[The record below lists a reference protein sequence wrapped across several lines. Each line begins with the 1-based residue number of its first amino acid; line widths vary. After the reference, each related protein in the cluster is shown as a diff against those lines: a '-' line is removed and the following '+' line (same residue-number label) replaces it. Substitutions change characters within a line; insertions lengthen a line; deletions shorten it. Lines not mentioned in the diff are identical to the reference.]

1 MARRT
6 DSRKL
11 VHADKRIEQA
21 WHAENR
27 RQYYRLLK
35 HAHEILLPLAN
46 HGHPHAQYLLAEQ
59 TLFLDVPYGETYD
72 KKHYALLRSAA
83 ESGHAKAQFRLG
95 QAYDSGGD
103 LGEYPE
109 CSAEWFRLSAEQG
122 YAYAQWVH
130 GLNLLHGVG
139 ITAQPELG
147 KEFIRLAAEGKFSG
161 ALEYLAE
168 AYEEG
173 LGDYSKDLQT
183 AERYR
188 EMLTHTDVISY

>member
-1 MARRT
+1 MPRRT

-11 VHADKRIEQA
+11 MCADRLIEQA

-35 HAHEILLPLAN
+35 QAHRILRPLSRQGLP
-46 HGHPHAQYLLAEQ
+46 HSQYLLAAE
-59 TLFLDVPYGETYD
+59 TLFLDIPYGEQYD
-72 KKHYALLRSAA
+72 KMHYALIRSAA

-95 QAYDSGGD
+95 QAYDSFGD
-103 LGEYPE
+103 LGEDPP

-139 ITAQPELG
+139 IIANTELG
-147 KEFIRLAAEGKFSG
+147 KEFIRQAAEGKFTG

-173 LGDYSKDLQT
+173 LGDYSKDSET
-183 AERYR
+183 AVRYR
-188 EMLTHTDVISY
+188 NMLTQNDVIGF